1 MKSSKKT
8 FSIKFKL
15 LLQLLSLFLFI
26 VLAGLFTWNTL
37 DDQKSDGKV
46 INVAGRQRMLTQ
58 KMSKEIFAI
67 TGYSAENKDEYLKS
81 LKKTVELFEQS
92 LNSLMRGNAE
102 SGIPA
107 AEEPEVKAQLEK
119 VEGMWD
125 VFKEK
130 IKNVQNENPES
141 PDYKNS
147 LNYISKNNIDLLK
160 EMNKA
165 VGLYEKYSAAKISY
179 LTNALM
185 YIMVGGF
192 IFVLFVAYEVR
203 KKIAA
208 PLIESVNSISEI
220 ADGNYS
226 KKLEVKSNDEIGQL
240 AAAINKLSA
249 ALQESMEEIK
259 RKQEE
264 ADKSAEEARKAKEY
278 LDSEYKYLE
287 VSAVTLIEA
296 MEKFSNGDL
305 TVSVKSERDTGEIHQ
320 LFEMFNKTVIKIK
333 ELIYKVAEAVEQ
345 TRNASAHISS
355 NGAEM
360 VAGAQ
365 EQSAQTSEISEAV
378 EQIRTT
384 IMEATKNSSEASRL
398 AERSGETAKEG
409 AKVVKET
416 IKGIENIADV
426 VSSASVIIEELGASS
441 NKIGEIVQVINDI
454 ADQTNLLALNAA
466 IEAARAGEQGRGFAV
481 VADEVRKLAERTTK
495 ATGEIAEMIKQI
507 QTQTSEAVESMRT
520 GREESKKGKELASE
534 AESSLDEIMTGADQV
549 INAVELVADASK
561 EQSETVGQLSENVGQ
576 INDIMSKSTA
586 AVEEIARASED
597 LDSLIANLHEIVRQF
612 KIQDGENFGRELTL
626 R

>member
-1 MKSSKKT
+1 MKTKMN

-15 LLQLLSLFLFI
+15 LFQLLSLFLFI
-26 VLAGLFTWNTL
+26 VLAGIFTWTTL

-67 TGYSAENKDEYLKS
+67 NGYSANNTEEYLKS
-81 LKKTVELFEQS
+81 LQGTVNLFDKS
-92 LNSLMRGNAE
+92 LNALMNGDPE

-107 AEEPEVKAQLEK
+107 AKEPEVKQQLDK
-119 VEGMWD
+119 VLNIWND
-125 VFKEK
+125 FKEQIQK
-130 IKNVQNENPES
+130 AQESEPES
-141 PDYKNS
+141 PEHKYALD
-147 LNYISKNNIDLLK
+147 YISKNNVHLLK

-165 VGLYEKYSAAKISY
+165 VGLYEKYSSAKIEY
-179 LTNALM
+179 LTNALF
-185 YIMVGGF
+185 YIMIGGF
-192 IFVLFVAYEVR
+192 VFVIFVAYQVR
-203 KKIAA
+203 KRIVS
-208 PLIESVNSISEI
+208 PLVESVKSISEI

-226 KKLEVKSNDEIGQL
+226 KKMKVTSNDEIGQL
-240 AAAINKLSA
+240 ASAINKLSA
-249 ALQESMEEIK
+249 ALKESMEEIK

-278 LDSEYKYLE
+278 LDTEYKYLE
-287 VSAVTLIEA
+287 VSAVALIDA

-320 LFEMFNKTVIKIK
+320 LFEMFNKTVVKIK

-378 EQIRTT
+378 EQIKTT

-426 VSSASVIIEELGASS
+426 VSSASVIIEELGTSS

-495 ATGEIAEMIKQI
+495 ATSEIAEMIKQI

-520 GREESKKGKELASE
+520 GREESKKGKELASK
-534 AESSLDEIMTGADQV
+534 AESSLDEIMSGADQV
-549 INAVELVADASK
+549 INAVELVADATK
-561 EQSETVGQLSENVGQ
+561 EQSETVGQLNDNVGQ
-576 INDIMSKSTA
+576 INDIMQKSTM

-597 LDSLIANLHEIVRQF
+597 LNNLIGNLHEMVRQF
-612 KIQDGENFGRELTL
+612 KIQDNGGGRELAL

>member
-1 MKSSKKT
+1 MESKKS
-8 FSIKFKL
+8 FSIRIKL

-26 VLAGLFTWNTL
+26 VLAGLFTWTTL
-37 DDQKSDGKV
+37 EDQRSDGKV

-81 LKKTVELFEQS
+81 LKGTVELFENS
-92 LNSLMRGNAE
+92 LNSLMHGNDEA
-102 SGIPA
+102 GIPA

-119 VEGMWD
+119 VAKMWNT
-125 VFKEK
+125 FKEK
-130 IKNVQNENPES
+130 IKTVQNENSES
-141 PDYKNS
+141 PDYKES

-165 VGLYEKYSAAKISY
+165 VGLYEKYSSAKISY
-179 LTNALM
+179 LTNALL

-192 IFVLFVAYEVR
+192 VFVLFVAYEVR

-226 KKLEVKSNDEIGQL
+226 KKLDVKSNDEIGQL
-240 AAAINKLSA
+240 AAAINKLST
-249 ALQESMEEIK
+249 ALKESMEEIK

-305 TVSVKSERDTGEIHQ
+305 TVSVKSERDKGEIHE
-320 LFEMFNKTVIKIK
+320 LFEMFNKTVVKIK
-333 ELIYKVAEAVEQ
+333 ELIYKVAEAVEL
-345 TRNASAHISS
+345 TRKASTQIAS

-360 VAGAQ
+360 VSGAQ

-384 IMEATKNSSEASRL
+384 IIEATQNSSEASHL

-426 VSSASVIIEELGASS
+426 VSGTSVIIEELGASS

-495 ATGEIAEMIKQI
+495 AT
-507 QTQTSEAVESMRT
+507 
-520 GREESKKGKELASE
+520 
-534 AESSLDEIMTGADQV
+534 
-549 INAVELVADASK
+549 N
-561 EQSETVGQLSENVGQ
+561 
-576 INDIMSKSTA
+576 
-586 AVEEIARASED
+586 
-597 LDSLIANLHEIVRQF
+597 
-612 KIQDGENFGRELTL
+612 
-626 R
+626 